1 MKKNIYINRDKSNC
15 PITLEQLMQQGLISD
30 IGEIEE
36 VEELEEV
43 EEVEEIGEIHDV
55 TSNDIEKKK
64 QLNN

>member
-15 PITLEQLMQQGLISD
+15 PITLEQLMHQGLISE
-30 IGEIEE
+30 IGEIG
-36 VEELEEV
+36 
-43 EEVEEIGEIHDV
+43 EIGEIHDV

>member
-15 PITLEQLMQQGLISD
+15 PITLEQLMQQGLISN
-30 IGEIEE
+30 IGEIGDIG
-36 VEELEEV
+36 
-43 EEVEEIGEIHDV
+43 EIGEIHDV